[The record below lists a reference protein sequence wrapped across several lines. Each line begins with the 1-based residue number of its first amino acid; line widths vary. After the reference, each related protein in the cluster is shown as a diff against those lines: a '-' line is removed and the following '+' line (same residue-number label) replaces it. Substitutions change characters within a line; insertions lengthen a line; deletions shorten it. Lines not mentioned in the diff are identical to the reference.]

1 MHKANTS
8 ASEAF
13 IMLRNWISIQSGI
26 APEQIGETS
35 RLVGGEIL
43 DSFALISLSSLVEE
57 LVGQPLSAAQAAP
70 SNFVDLN
77 TILERFFCGGLDVDA

>member
-8 ASEAF
+8 AGEAF

-26 APEQIGETS
+26 AAEQIGETS
-35 RLVGGEIL
+35 RLVGGDIL

-57 LVGQPLSAAQAAP
+57 LVGHPLSDVQAAP
-70 SNFVDLN
+70 ANFVDLK
-77 TILERFFCGGLDVDA
+77 TILERFFCERPHVDA